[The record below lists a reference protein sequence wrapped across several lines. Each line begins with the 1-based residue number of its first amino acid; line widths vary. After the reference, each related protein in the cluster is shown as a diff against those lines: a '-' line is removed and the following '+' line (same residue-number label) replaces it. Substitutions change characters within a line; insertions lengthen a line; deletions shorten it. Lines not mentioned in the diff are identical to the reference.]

1 MSDPD
6 GKITIANAS
15 SPYAFT
21 IHPLAE
27 KFPEM
32 PQKDFDELKESIRK
46 HGLFE
51 PIIVNANG
59 QILDGRHRYKA
70 LIELGFGLKVYQ
82 STLSFG
88 DIQTKDKPLSE
99 EPFIYDANMKRR
111 HLTESQRSTVAAEF
125 ANMCQGERTDLEPS
139 DNCPKVSQER
149 AGELFNVSSKS
160 VGRAKKVKAKDPEAF
175 AKVKAGDLSL
185 NAAAKSVEGREKVS
199 SWSATDN
206 AKESNSKARITLS
219 GIVDKKLV
227 EVSYPEP
234 KGKHQFNRTNDA
246 VDWAS
251 WTWNPVT
258 GCLHGCKYCYAREIA
273 YRFAETYPIQFAPLF
288 LHERLDA
295 PINTKPGT
303 ARAQDGRV
311 FVCSM
316 ADLFGEW
323 VPQKWIDSVLDATLA
338 APEWE
343 YLFLT
348 KFPQRYRRINLP
360 PKAWFGASVDI
371 QKRVKI
377 TEKAMPELDVA
388 VRWISVEP
396 MLEPLVFNDLS
407 WCDLLVIGAQS
418 ETNQPDGFAPAFAPP
433 LEWVID
439 LIAQARA
446 AGVPVYLKPN
456 LLGEFTGSKPGM
468 ALPQEQ
474 PRRRPGIPP
483 RS

>member
-1 MSDPD
+1 VSEH
-6 GKITIANAS
+6 K
-15 SPYAFT
+15 
-21 IHPLAE
+21 
-27 KFPEM
+27 
-32 PQKDFDELKESIRK
+32 
-46 HGLFE
+46 
-51 PIIVNANG
+51 
-59 QILDGRHRYKA
+59 
-70 LIELGFGLKVYQ
+70 
-82 STLSFG
+82 LS
-88 DIQTKDKPLSE
+88 
-99 EPFIYDANMKRR
+99 
-111 HLTESQRSTVAAEF
+111 LTESDRFMTLEIAFAKVCERWIEGAAILLEIRDSRLYRQSYRTF
-125 ANMCQGERTDLEPS
+125 EDYCRERWNLSRRRAYQLIGAGEVIENVNHGSQILPENERQVRPLTDLEPAQQREVWRQA
-139 DNCPKVSQER
+139 VSTAP
-149 AGELFNVSSKS
+149 AGKIT
-160 VGRAKKVKAKDPEAF
+160 AAHVKT
-175 AKVKAGDLSL
+175 VKGQVL
-185 NAAAKSVEGREKVS
+185 
-199 SWSATDN
+199 
-206 AKESNSKARITLS
+206 AKESASAEKNASKPTITLS

-227 EVSYPEP
+227 EVAYPERQ
-234 KGKHQFNRTNDA
+234 GKHQFNPTNDA

-258 GCLHGCKYCYAREIA
+258 GCLHGCKYCYAREMA
-273 YRFAETYPIQFAPLF
+273 YRFTDTYPIQFAPLF
-288 LHERLDA
+288 HHDRLDA

-303 ARAQDGRV
+303 GRAQDCRV

-323 VPQKWIDSVLDATLA
+323 VPQNWIDAVLDATLK

-396 MLEPLVFNDLS
+396 MLEPLVFSDLS

-418 ETNQPDGFAPAFAPP
+418 ETNQPDGFVPAFAPRM
-433 LEWVID
+433 EWIID

-446 AGVPVYLKPN
+446 ADVPVYLKPN
-456 LLGEFTGSKPGM
+456 LLGELTGSKPGM
-468 ALPQEQ
+468 ALPQEH
-474 PRRRPGIPP
+474 PRRR

>member
-1 MSDPD
+1 VSELELSLTESARFSELEQVIELGLATFVQVGSALLEILESRLYRNTHGTFEEYCRERWRMERAHAYRLIDASKVAQNLSPLGDILPATERQTRPLVTLEPEQQREVWLEAVSTAPA
-6 GKITIANAS
+6 GKITAAHVETVKGEI
-15 SPYAFT
+15 
-21 IHPLAE
+21 LA
-27 KFPEM
+27 K
-32 PQKDFDELKESIRK
+32 KS
-46 HGLFE
+46 
-51 PIIVNANG
+51 A
-59 QILDGRHRYKA
+59 
-70 LIELGFGLKVYQ
+70 
-82 STLSFG
+82 
-88 DIQTKDKPLSE
+88 
-99 EPFIYDANMKRR
+99 
-111 HLTESQRSTVAAEF
+111 LTE
-125 ANMCQGERTDLEPS
+125 ER
-139 DNCPKVSQER
+139 K
-149 AGELFNVSSKS
+149 SK
-160 VGRAKKVKAKDPEAF
+160 P
-175 AKVKAGDLSL
+175 
-185 NAAAKSVEGREKVS
+185 
-199 SWSATDN
+199 T
-206 AKESNSKARITLS
+206 ITLS

-227 EVSYPEP
+227 EVAYPEP
-234 KGKHQFNRTNDA
+234 QGNHQFNRTNDA

-273 YRFAETYPIQFAPLF
+273 YRFTDTYPIQFAPLF
-288 LHERLDA
+288 HHERLDA

-303 ARAQDGRV
+303 GRAQDGRV

-323 VPQKWIDSVLDATLA
+323 VPQNWIDAVLDATLK

-407 WCDLLVIGAQS
+407 WCDLVVIGAQS
-418 ETNQPDGFAPAFAPP
+418 ETKQPDGFVPAFAPP
-433 LEWVID
+433 LEWVVD

-456 LLGEFTGSKPGM
+456 LSGELTGSKPGM
-468 ALPQEQ
+468 KLPQEQ
-474 PRRRPGIPP
+474 PRRRN
-483 RS
+483 S